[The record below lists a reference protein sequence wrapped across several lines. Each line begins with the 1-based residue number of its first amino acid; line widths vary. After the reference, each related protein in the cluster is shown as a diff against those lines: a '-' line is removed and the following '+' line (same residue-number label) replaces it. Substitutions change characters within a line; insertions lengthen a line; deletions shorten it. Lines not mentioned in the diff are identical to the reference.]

1 MKLLILGGGVFLGRA
16 LVDAA
21 LARGHE
27 VSVFNRGRARQEWPA
42 GVQVLRG
49 ERRGDLSVLAG
60 GGWDAVIDTCGYAPA
75 DVEPTA
81 QALVG
86 CAHYL
91 FVSSISAYASLA
103 QPGQDER
110 APLAS
115 ADGLSADAA
124 VTGETYGPLKAECE
138 RVLTRLLGERL
149 IVVRPGLI
157 VGPGDPSGRFSY
169 WPWRAAGGGAMLV
182 PAAPARARLQFIDV
196 RDLAA
201 WMLALLEAGAQG
213 AFNATG
219 PAGDKG
225 LGWDELIDACR
236 AGAREI
242 GSRAI
247 ETKTAS
253 ATEPEP
259 APEPVAVPEDLLVA
273 QGVTPWTELP
283 LWVPSSD
290 AESAG
295 LMTIDIARAVAAG
308 LRIRPLAETVQAVLA
323 EGMPA
328 PDDPRIAGKLSRAR
342 ESELIALALRG
353 QGPDRE

>member
-16 LVDAA
+16 LLDAA
-21 LARGHE
+21 LSRGHD
-27 VSVFNRGRARQEWPA
+27 VSVFNRGRARQDWPA

-49 ERRGDLSVLAG
+49 ERRGDLSALAG
-60 GGWDAVIDTCGYAPA
+60 GGWDSVIDTCGYAPA
-75 DVEPTA
+75 DVLPTA
-81 QALVG
+81 QALAG

-103 QPGQDER
+103 ESGQDER

-115 ADGLSADAA
+115 ADGLAADAP

-138 RVLTRLLGERL
+138 RVLTRLLGDQL

-169 WPWRAAGGGAMLV
+169 WPWRAAGSGAMLV
-182 PAAPARARLQFIDV
+182 PAVPASARLQFIDV

-201 WMLALLEAGAQG
+201 WMLALLEAGAHG
-213 AFNATG
+213 TFNATG
-219 PAGDKG
+219 PAGADG

-236 AGAREI
+236 AGARAI
-242 GSRAI
+242 GG
-247 ETKTAS
+247 
-253 ATEPEP
+253 P
-259 APEPVAVPEDLLVA
+259 AVELAAKPVAVPEALLVA

-283 LWVPSSD
+283 LWMPSSD

-295 LMTIDIARAVAAG
+295 LMAIDIARAVAAG
-308 LRIRPLAETVQAVLA
+308 LRTRPLAETVQAVLA

-328 PDDPRIAGKLSRAR
+328 ADDPRIAGRLSRAR
-342 ESELIALALRG
+342 ESELIALSRRG
-353 QGPDRE
+353 PYRD